1 MDTLLMNIDE
11 ASQILNL
18 GRSKVYELVM
28 RGELQSI
35 KIGRSRRIPRSSIEE
50 FIQSRLGPPE
60 ASEWNK
66 AR

>member
-35 KIGRSRRIPRSSIEE
+35 KIGRSRRIPRS
-50 FIQSRLGPPE
+50 
-60 ASEWNK
+60 
-66 AR
+66 